1 MTRLAEE
8 RARLYAEMDPA
19 NLAPLWESLHALVPA
34 RPRSPCRPAL
44 WRYDTV
50 RPFLMRAGELIT
62 AEEAVRRVLI
72 LENPGL
78 RGQAAVTQSLYAGL
92 QLILPGE
99 VAPSHRHVQTA
110 LRFVVEGS
118 GAFTAVNGERTT
130 MHPGDFIIT
139 PSWTWHDHGN
149 ESADPVI
156 WLDGLDIPT
165 VRMLDTG
172 FAENYPAA
180 QQPVLRSEGSNF
192 ARFGANMAPMAHDPQ
207 ADPHGPTSPLFAWPY
222 ERSRDA
228 LARLRRDA
236 PVDPWDGVKLRYLN
250 PATGGWPM
258 PTIAA
263 FLQMLPAGFDGK
275 AWRQTDGAVFSV
287 VEGRGRAIVER
298 EVDGTS
304 GGKGGGKGGGEVER
318 TVFEFGPRDH
328 FVVPSW
334 HRCRL
339 SASDDAI
346 LFSFSDR
353 PIHAALGMLR
363 EERLG

>member
-1 MTRLAEE
+1 MDTTATRAADE

-19 NLAPLWESLHALVPA
+19 NLTPLWESLHALVP
-34 RPRSPCRPAL
+34 RQPRSPCLPAL
-44 WRYDTV
+44 WRYDAV
-50 RPFLMRAGELIT
+50 RPFLMRSGEVIT

-78 RGQAAVTQSLYAGL
+78 RGQSAITQTLYAGL

-99 VAPSHRHVQTA
+99 IAPSHRHAQTA
-110 LRFVVEGS
+110 LRFVVEGA

-149 ESADPVI
+149 ESRNPVI

-165 VRMLDTG
+165 VRMLDAG
-172 FAENYPAA
+172 FAENYPAP
-180 QQPVLRSEGSNF
+180 QQPVVRSEGSNF
-192 ARFGANMAPMAHDPQ
+192 ARFGANMAPMAHDAE
-207 ADPHGPTSPLFAWPY
+207 ADPHGPTSPLFAYPY
-222 ERSRDA
+222 ERSREA

-236 PVDPWDGVKLRYLN
+236 AIDPWDGFKLRYLN

-263 FLQMLPAGFDGK
+263 FLQMLPAGFEGK

-287 VEGRGRAIVER
+287 VEGRGRATVER
-298 EVDGTS
+298 EVD
-304 GGKGGGKGGGEVER
+304 GEVER

-334 HRCRL
+334 HRCCL
-339 SASDDAI
+339 SADEDAV

-353 PIHAALGMLR
+353 PIHAALGLLR

>member
-1 MTRLAEE
+1 MDTTASRAADE

-19 NLAPLWESLHALVPA
+19 NLTPLWESLHALVPKQ
-34 RPRSPCRPAL
+34 PRSPCLPAF
-44 WRYDTV
+44 WRYDEV
-50 RPFLMRAGELIT
+50 RPFLMRSGEVIT

-78 RGQAAVTQSLYAGL
+78 RGQSAITQTLYAGL

-99 VAPSHRHVQTA
+99 VAPSHRHTQTA
-110 LRFVVEGS
+110 LRFVVEGA

-149 ESADPVI
+149 ESRNPVI

-165 VRMLDTG
+165 VRMLDSG
-172 FAENYPAA
+172 FAENYAAA
-180 QQPVLRSEGSNF
+180 QQPVVRSEGSNF
-192 ARFGANMAPMAHDPQ
+192 ARFGANMAPMARDAE
-207 ADPHGPTSPLFAWPY
+207 ADPHGATSPLFAYPY
-222 ERSRDA
+222 ERSRAA

-236 PVDPWDGVKLRYLN
+236 PADPWDGFKLRYLN

-287 VEGRGRAIVER
+287 VEGHGRATIER
-298 EVDGTS
+298 DVDG
-304 GGKGGGKGGGEVER
+304 GVQR

-339 SASDDAI
+339 SASEDAV

-353 PIHAALGMLR
+353 PIHAALGLLR